1 MKTLSR
7 IRELDVAVIFGYF
20 ISILGLVY
28 FVEEFSG
35 VYFFIYVFVLS
46 QSIAATP
53 GIIASFIK
61 RSADKGL
68 C

>member
-1 MKTLSR
+1 MKILSR

-35 VYFFIYVFVLS
+35 VYFFLYVFVLS

-53 GIIASFIK
+53 GIIARFIK